1 MTQDK
6 IKDKRSKPF
15 FMTENRLIDEG
26 HIKKLGAHGFG
37 VYQCLVRHSN
47 SEHQCFPSYNKIN
60 DETGFGKA
68 TISRSIN
75 LLISLGYIQRLE
87 ASTVKGTPAIY
98 EILDLPTCSTQEPHL
113 FHTGTAKEPTCS
125 TQEQTCSTQDRTCST
140 VELKN
145 TNRIIPI
152 EKDQLNTL
160 TDVSKNVKSD
170 FFDADFQEISGYEN
184 QMPEPLKI
192 QEINQEPVP
201 VLALV
206 KSQPKNGFTQEQ
218 FARFWAMVGKKVSK
232 KKSEQ
237 IFYKIKNVDFEYLVE
252 SFCQQQKYKLEKD
265 GTLDFMKDP
274 DTWLRNEC
282 WNDQIPSH
290 GSKSGVKMAIFR
302 NNLEQKL
309 SQRQKSW

>member
-1 MTQDK
+1 
-6 IKDKRSKPF
+6 
-15 FMTENRLIDEG
+15 MTENRLIDEG

-47 SEHQCFPSYNKIN
+47 SKHQCFPSYNKIN

-98 EILDLPTCSTQEPHL
+98 EILDLPTCSTQEQHL
-113 FHTGTAKEPTCS
+113 FHTGTAKEATCS

-160 TDVSKNVKSD
+160 TDVSENAKPD
-170 FFDADFQEISGYEN
+170 FFEADFQEISGSEN
-184 QMPEPLKI
+184 LEIPEPLTQTIK
-192 QEINQEPVP
+192 QEPVP
-201 VLALV
+201 VLTLV
-206 KSQPKNGFTQEQ
+206 KSQSKNGFTQEQ

-237 IFYKIKNVDFEYLVE
+237 VFYKIKNVDFEFLLDAL
-252 SFCQQQKYKLEKD
+252 CRQQAYKLEKD
-265 GTLDFMKDP
+265 GSLDFMKDP

-282 WNDQIPSH
+282 WNDQMPNNN
-290 GSKSGVKMAIFR
+290 GSKSQVKSTIFK
-302 NNLEQKL
+302 NNLAERLREKYGTC
-309 SQRQKSW
+309 